1 MSGISSELTPPQR
14 PPRTAP
20 RFQMPRIVVALMLR
34 EMATTYGKSAGGYI
48 WALLEPVLGVAL
60 LSVIFSLAVRTPGLG
75 TNFPL
80 FYASGFLP
88 FAMFN
93 DITHKLAASIRFSRP
108 FLAYPSVTF
117 IDAMIARMVLN
128 TLTHV
133 AITGVVLTGIF
144 VFYSLPVTIDL
155 AAIFESLIMTAM
167 LAIGVGTLNCYL
179 TTAFPIWERIWNI
192 LTRPLFLMS
201 GIFFLYGMMPHK
213 AQDILWYNPLIHCV
227 GMMRAGLYPTYSGE
241 YISPGYVIG
250 VSLGLFLTGLLL
262 LERSHRN
269 LLER

>member
-48 WALLEPVLGVAL
+48 WALLEPVLGVAM
-60 LSVIFSLAVRTPGLG
+60 LSVIFSIAVRTPGLG

-93 DITHKLAASIRFSRP
+93 DISHKMAASIRFSRP

-117 IDAMIARMVLN
+117 IDAMIARMLLN
-128 TLTHV
+128 TLTHA
-133 AITGVVLTGIF
+133 AIIGVVLTGIF
-144 VFYSLPVTIDL
+144 VFYSLPVTINL
-155 AAIFESLIMTAM
+155 SAIFMSLMMTAM

-179 TTAFPIWERIWNI
+179 TTAFPIWERMWNI

-201 GIFFLYGMMPHK
+201 GVFFLYGMMPHK
-213 AQDILWYNPLIHCV
+213 AQDILWYNPLIHCI
-227 GMMRAGLYPTYSGE
+227 GMMRSGLYPTYAGE
-241 YISPGYVIG
+241 YISPIYVIG
-250 VSLGLFLTGLLL
+250 VSLVLFLTGLIL

>member
-48 WALLEPVLGVAL
+48 WALLEPVLGVAM

-93 DITHKLAASIRFSRP
+93 DISHKMAASIRFSRP

-117 IDAMIARMVLN
+117 IDAMIARMLLN

-133 AITGVVLTGIF
+133 AIIGAVLTGIF
-144 VFYSLPVTIDL
+144 AFYHLPLTINL
-155 AAIFESLIMTAM
+155 SAIFMSLMMTAM

-179 TTAFPIWERIWNI
+179 TTAFPIWERMWNI

-201 GIFFLYGMMPHK
+201 GVFFLYGMMPHK
-213 AQDILWYNPLIHCV
+213 AQDILWYNPLIHCI
-227 GMMRAGLYPTYSGE
+227 GMMRSGLYPTYAGE
-241 YISPGYVIG
+241 YISPIYVIG
-250 VSLGLFLTGLLL
+250 VSLVLFLTGLIL

>member
-1 MSGISSELTPPQR
+1 MA
-14 PPRTAP
+14 RT
-20 RFQMPRIVVALMLR
+20 VVALILR
-34 EMATTYGKSAGGYI
+34 EMATTYGRSAGGYV
-48 WALLEPVLGVAL
+48 WAILEPVLGVAL
-60 LSVIFSLAVRTPGLG
+60 LAAVFSMALQHPGLG

-80 FYASGFLP
+80 FYATGFLP
-88 FAMFN
+88 FTMFN
-93 DITHKLAASIRFSRP
+93 DIANKVASSIRFSRP

-117 IDAMIARMVLN
+117 IDAMIARMLLN

-133 AITGVVLTGIF
+133 AIIGVVLTGIF

-155 AAIFESLIMTAM
+155 SSVFEALVMTAM

-213 AQDILWYNPLIHCV
+213 AQDILWYNPLIHCI
-227 GMMRAGLYPTYSGE
+227 GMMRRGLYPTYAGE

-250 VSLGLFLTGLLL
+250 ISLILFLTGLIL